1 VLLARPNTEERQD
14 EDEEVVETALEC
26 IISAFYFSVEMKGY
40 RATTFLRLL
49 LQAQCASALATRS
62 TDPTAAA
69 VAAELE
75 RQAAITKVGA
85 EAELHAAVKTL
96 LRCGVS
102 VHVAQ

>member
-1 VLLARPNTEERQD
+1 LLARPTAEKCQER
-14 EDEEVVETALEC
+14 EVVEAALQC
-26 IISAFYFSVEMKGY
+26 IISALNFSVAETKGH

-62 TDPTAAA
+62 TDPAAAA
-69 VAAELE
+69 VAAGLE
-75 RQAAITKVGA
+75 RQAAITKLGK

-102 VHVAQ
+102 VHVAP